1 MKHRITIVLS
11 LAALALP
18 GSISAQA
25 KQKSESKPN
34 KEAAEKAAGGLNDY
48 VGRYGKKEIFVRDG
62 ALYYQRIGGRG
73 GALRAIGKDKFAL
86 AEDAT
91 LVFKRDAKGVVV
103 EVAIDWVAFPDELL
117 KREPLTGGPS
127 SVVDP
132 ALRVPVR
139 KERSDQSSNGPAL
152 DAGTLTQ
159 LQTIMPP
166 LLETIYV
173 SPEIG
178 TRLAR
183 Q

>member
-1 MKHRITIVLS
+1 MKHRILIIFS
-11 LAALALP
+11 LAALSLTGAIP
-18 GSISAQA
+18 AQE
-25 KQKSESKPN
+25 KQKPEAKTK
-34 KEAAEKAAGGLNDY
+34 KETAEKAAGGLNDY

-103 EVAIDWVAFPDELL
+103 EVAIDWVSFPDELL

-127 SVVDP
+127 TVVDP

-139 KERSDQSSNGPAL
+139 KDRPDQSSNG
-152 DAGTLTQ
+152 
-159 LQTIMPP
+159 
-166 LLETIYV
+166 
-173 SPEIG
+173 
-178 TRLAR
+178 
-183 Q
+183 